1 MTDERLA
8 EIRAMNWP
16 GMRTW
21 EVVEELMA
29 EVERLHAKEA
39 DDEAK
44 ALQFGSHYLADGAE
58 IERLRDEAHQYDA
71 MVKARDFWYAE
82 RNKAASEVTAMRPIV
97 AAVAHLNEQA
107 DEYDYCPF
115 CGAAD
120 WVEHSSECPI
130 LEARYYIADGLPPE
144 RENEA

>member
-1 MTDERLA
+1 MADNKPMTDERLA

-39 DDEAK
+39 DD
-44 ALQFGSHYLADGAE
+44 
-58 IERLRDEAHQYDA
+58 
-71 MVKARDFWYAE
+71 YAE
-82 RNKAASEVTAMRPIV
+82 RNQAASEVTAMRPIV

-120 WVEHSSECPI
+120 WAEHSSECPI